1 MFDQLVRELIEQKI
15 LVSMGK
21 AQRDNPRG
29 VGVLS
34 GMLYGLSLEGWERY
48 EAERRGP
55 IAGRYGFMAMK
66 FGDATLEAL
75 VEDVIKPEVTA
86 APSSTV
92 VDQNGRASGREKG
105 GQDG

>member
-48 EAERRGP
+48 EAERRGQ
-55 IAGRYGFMAMK
+55 IAGRSGFMAMK
-66 FGDATLEAL
+66 RSEEHTSELQSL
-75 VEDVIKPEVTA
+75 MSKPYAVYWLHKKNKKIGKT
-86 APSSTV
+86 
-92 VDQNGRASGREKG
+92 NG
-105 GQDG
+105 